1 MPSRPNSVPQPRSAL
16 IATTFKCNAR
26 CVMCNIWRVKEH
38 NDLKPEEY
46 RDLPRSLEHINV
58 SGGEPFLRKDLV
70 EIVGVLAERCPAA
83 HQVISSNGFLPE
95 VLEEQVGRMLKIT
108 KKLGVRVSFD
118 GVGAVHEEIRGT
130 PGAFDRCVRSIQV
143 LHQLGVRD
151 LGIAFTA
158 SDGNIEH
165 IDKAYQLSLDLG
177 VQFSFAAAQSSAIFF
192 QADGN
197 AMLSRRPE
205 LARAVDRLATRELR
219 GWHPKRWYRA
229 LFETRLKHFVLGE
242 LPFTGCSAGS
252 SSFYLAPDGT
262 VYPCNIMEAPLGNL
276 RQQRFEELWAAPR
289 AWQIRERV
297 DRCPHP
303 CYMICSSA
311 SDMRHRVL
319 EPLPWIAK
327 SKARAHLG
335 LPPGPA

>member
-1 MPSRPNSVPQPRSAL
+1 MPTTDHAKPQPRSAL

-46 RDLPRSLEHINV
+46 ADLPRSLEHINV
-58 SGGEPFLRKDLV
+58 SGGEPFMRKDLV
-70 EIVGVLAERCPAA
+70 EIVAVLAQRCPDA
-83 HQVISSNGFLPE
+83 HQVISSNGFLPD

-108 KKLGVRVSFD
+108 RKLGVRVSFD

-130 PGAFDRCVRSIQV
+130 PGAFDRCVRSVRV
-143 LHQLGVRD
+143 LHQLGLKD

-158 SDGNIEH
+158 SDGNLEQ

-177 VQFSFAAAQSSAIFF
+177 VQFSFAAAQSSTIFF

-197 AMLSRRPE
+197 SMLTR
-205 LARAVDRLATRELR
+205 RAVFAQQVDSLAARELR

-229 LFETRLKHFVLGE
+229 LFETRLKHFVLGQM
-242 LPFTGCSAGS
+242 PFNGCSAGS
-252 SSFYLAPDGT
+252 NSFYLSPDGT
-262 VYPCNIMEAPLGNL
+262 VFPCNIMNAPLGNL
-276 RQQRFEELWAAPR
+276 REQSFAELWSAPR
-289 AWQIRERV
+289 AVEVRRRV

-303 CYMICSSA
+303 CFMICSSA
-311 SDMRHRVL
+311 SDMRHHPL
-319 EPLPWIAK
+319 QPLPWIAA

-335 LPPGPA
+335 LPPKQA